1 MSSYLYAS
9 STAQSINGEEY
20 EVRIIEN
27 TSGTDSTKEF
37 DVGPGGVNLI
47 YEDTDDTLLLPGI
60 VHSRCEVET
69 LWPTGSTTLSTL
81 INNLLSA
88 QDGDWLLEV
97 LRDDERIW
105 VGTILCEEVTLLE
118 STPIQSFRIVATDGL
133 SLLKSVPYNDDG
145 TAYTGDH
152 IIFDDIFTNI
162 QEKWTTWSYLNDQ
175 AVGTDIRLEMADDVY
190 STDDYVMALT
200 SHPGGTGFS
209 NARRM
214 RIQTHAFRQ
223 GQAEADVYIN
233 CYELLYSLCVTL
245 QLRMYYYGNTWSF
258 IPAYLSDEAITGYR
272 LTYGGLYPSATIV
285 GTSNFQV
292 DTTNNV
298 RQKGNEWTQSFT
310 PQINEV
316 KLVRDT
322 NNGYH
327 IIAAYYFDSGEAQS
341 QSTITFESATDA
353 GEDEGYYVEFQA
365 YVENSAISKA
375 DSEILGRIVI
385 SFEVKFDTGGDATYY
400 TNEIVPH
407 PGGRVNSFG
416 TMDAQFSDQD
426 YAPFNFPLNG
436 YGSSQDSYYYHDQD
450 RQGAYYYDMTSDGSR
465 YIEGNFTLPPP
476 PTDKT
481 GITLTPTIKAY
492 DSFGVYDATATAAL
506 TSQFVRLFFTAY
518 SNDALTVVPD
528 FTWQATTTFGRGT
541 IDLGT
546 THVGGLGIGMGSIQV
561 ATSATAFNL
570 TDNWVNQADSTARA
584 INKLCVEEVLAAHYR
599 SRKVE
604 RGSIVYRGS
613 SATPGKPF
621 SRYYDNDTGEYYT
634 ALNWQLST
642 TASEIALTLRK
653 IGRNAVGITTEAV
666 DTGDPLRGP
675 VNTTEGQ
682 SDTRPTNIM
691 FSYNTEARANFAG
704 DWSSVIGNETK
715 EVYYTLA
722 NDGQGTFMD
731 PQGQVPD
738 TPGATIVRKIYVN
751 TKGLQERTDTGWLS
765 PSALQPADNDNLKT
779 CFDLIRNYVTKIGDH
794 GAYTFI
800 VTYDE
805 VSTLPL
811 LNTYTNGQAAYSLR
825 KLNSSYS
832 GAAINVRRTGP
843 NPASQDIGF
852 TASGELDTAAI
863 VAFCQFNDGFV
874 QTWYDQ
880 SGNGRNATQSTT
892 TLQPQIYD
900 SGGVFTV
907 NGKPAV
913 YFDGDY
919 LDTAAFGPNPNG
931 KVNAAGVVQFDNV
944 TSRQSAASQWGG
956 SGQQNFFFQMQE
968 VVVGMRF
975 GWRYSGNTL
984 TYVDQIATAT
994 ANTQYLMSGKFEQ
1007 GAVAVLYDG
1016 VAGSVTNA
1024 PSGSQTPNNKSR
1036 VMRLGGLSTN
1046 TTQLMSGYIQEFV
1059 IWSNTTA
1066 HSETNISN
1074 DINDHY
1080 SVF

>member
-27 TSGTDSTKEF
+27 TSGTDSTEEF
-37 DVGPGGVNLI
+37 DVGPQGVKLI

-69 LWPTGSTTLSTL
+69 LWPSGDTTLSTL
-81 INNLLSA
+81 ITNLLSA

-97 LRDDERIW
+97 LRDDVRIW

-118 STPIQSFRIVATDGL
+118 STPVQSFRIVATDGL
-133 SLLKSVPYNDDG
+133 SLLKNVPYNDDG
-145 TAYTGDH
+145 TAYTGNH
-152 IIFDDIFTNI
+152 IIFDDILTNI
-162 QEKWTTWSYLNDQ
+162 QEKWTTWAYLNDQ
-175 AVGTDIRLEMADDVY
+175 NTGSEVRLEMADDVY

-200 SHPGGTGFS
+200 THPGGTGFS

-223 GQAEADVYIN
+223 GQAFADVYMS
-233 CYELLYSLCVTL
+233 CYDLLYSLCVTL
-245 QLRMYYYGNTWSF
+245 QLRMYYYGDTWSF
-258 IPAYLSDEAITGYR
+258 IPAYLSDQDITGYR

-298 RQKGNEWTQSFT
+298 RQKGNEWVQSFT
-310 PQINEV
+310 PQINET

-353 GEDEGYYVEFQA
+353 ADDEGYYVEFQA
-365 YVENSAISKA
+365 YVENDAISKT

-385 SFEVKFDTGGDATYY
+385 SFEVKFDTGGNAIYY

-407 PGGRVNSFG
+407 PGGRVNSFS

-436 YGSSQDSYYYHDQD
+436 YGSTQDSYYYHDQD
-450 RQGAYYYDMTSDGSR
+450 RQGSYYYDMRNDGSR
-465 YIEGNFTLPPP
+465 YIEGNFFLPPP
-476 PTDKT
+476 PTEKT
-481 GITLTPTIKAY
+481 GITITPTIQAY
-492 DSFGVYDATATAAL
+492 DSYGAYDATATAAL

-518 SNDALTVVPD
+518 SNDAKTIVPN
-528 FTWQATTTFGRGT
+528 FTWAASTTFGRGS

-561 ATSATAFNL
+561 ATSASTWNL
-570 TDNWVNQADSTARA
+570 TDNWVNQADNTERP
-584 INKLCVEEVLAAHYR
+584 INQLCVEEVLAAHYN

-613 SATPGKPF
+613 NASPGKPF

-634 ALNWQLST
+634 ALNWQLNT
-642 TASEIALTLRK
+642 TTCEIDLTLRK
-653 IGRNAVGITTEAV
+653 VGRNAVSITTEAV
-666 DTGDPLRGP
+666 DTDNPLRGP
-675 VNTTEGQ
+675 VDATAGQ
-682 SDTRPTNIM
+682 SSTRPTNIM
-691 FSYNTEARANFAG
+691 FSYNTQARENFKG
-704 DWSSVIGNETK
+704 DWSAVINSATK
-715 EVYYTLA
+715 EMYYTTA

-731 PQGQVPD
+731 WQGQTVD
-738 TPGATIVRKIYVN
+738 TPGSVIVRKVYVN
-751 TKGLQERTDTGWLS
+751 PKGLSTRTDSQWTS
-765 PSALQPADNDNLKT
+765 PAALQPADNATLSD
-779 CFDLIRNYVTKIGDH
+779 CRDLIREYVAKVTDH
-794 GAYTFI
+794 GAYTFM
-800 VTYDE
+800 VTYSE
-805 VSTLPL
+805 VATLPL

-825 KLNSSYS
+825 KLNSSYT
-832 GAAINVRRTGP
+832 GAAINVRRTSP
-843 NPASQDIGF
+843 TSASQDIGF
-852 TASGELDTAAI
+852 TAAGELDVGALST
-863 VAFCQFNDGFV
+863 FCGSGDGFV

-880 SGNGRNATQSTT
+880 SGNGRNATQTSQ
-892 TLQPQIYD
+892 TLQPKIFS
-900 SGGVFTV
+900 SGFTLYV
-907 NGKPAV
+907 NSKPAV

-919 LDTAAFGPNPNG
+919 LDTAAFAPNPNHE
-931 KVNAAGVVQFDNV
+931 VNAAGVVQFDNV

-975 GWRYSGNTL
+975 GYRYDDGSL
-984 TYVDQIATAT
+984 PYEDQVATAT
-994 ANTQYLMSGKFEQ
+994 ADTQYLMAAQFEQ
-1007 GAVAVLYDG
+1007 GDIHVLYNN
-1016 VAGSVTNA
+1016 VAGSQTNTPGA
-1024 PSGSQTPNNKSR
+1024 SARPNNISR
-1036 VMRLGGLSTN
+1036 VLRLGGLSTN
-1046 TTQLMSGYIQEFV
+1046 TTQLMSGYIQEWV
-1059 IWSNTTA
+1059 MWSNSSA
-1066 HSETNISN
+1066 HDHSQISS
-1074 DINDHY
+1074 DINDY
-1080 SVF
+1080 YDVY

>member
-37 DVGPGGVNLI
+37 DVGPQGVNLI

-97 LRDDERIW
+97 LRDDVRIW

-133 SLLKSVPYNDDG
+133 SLLKNVPYNDNG
-145 TAYTGDH
+145 TAYTGNH
-152 IIFDDIFTNI
+152 IIFDDILTNI

-175 AVGTDIRLEMADDVY
+175 AVGTEIRLEMADDVY

-223 GQAEADVYIN
+223 GQAFADVYMT
-233 CYELLYSLCVTL
+233 CYDLLYSLCVTL
-245 QLRMYYYGNTWSF
+245 QLRMYYYGDTWSF

-292 DTTNNV
+292 ETTNNV
-298 RQKGNEWTQSFT
+298 RQKGNEWTQSYT

-316 KLVRDT
+316 RLVRDT

-327 IIAAYYFDSGEAQS
+327 IIAGYYFDSGVAQS

-353 GEDEGYYVEFQA
+353 GDDEGYYVEFQA

-385 SFEVKFDTGGDATYY
+385 SFEVKFDTGGNATYY

-450 RQGAYYYDMTSDGSR
+450 RQGSYYYDMTSDGSR
-465 YIEGNFTLPPP
+465 YIEGNFFLPPP
-476 PTDKT
+476 PTEKT
-481 GITLTPTIKAY
+481 GITITPTIQAY

-506 TSQFVRLFFTAY
+506 TSEFVRLFFTAF
-518 SNDALTVVPD
+518 SNDEKTIVPD
-528 FTWQATTTFGRGT
+528 FTWEASTTFGRGA
-541 IDLGT
+541 IELGT
-546 THVGGLGIGMGSIQV
+546 THIGGLGIGMGSIQV
-561 ATSATAFNL
+561 ATSASTWNL
-570 TDNWVNQADSTARA
+570 TDNWVNQADNTERP

-634 ALNWQLST
+634 ALNWQLNT
-642 TASEIALTLRK
+642 TACEIDVTLRK
-653 IGRNAVGITTEAV
+653 IGRNAVAITTEAV

-675 VNTTEGQ
+675 IDSTEGQ
-682 SDTRPTNIM
+682 SSTRPTNIM
-691 FSYNTEARANFAG
+691 YSYNTQARANFQG
-704 DWSSVIGNETK
+704 DWSAVINTETK
-715 EVYYTLA
+715 EMYYTTA

-731 PQGQVPD
+731 AQGQVPD
-738 TPGATIVRKIYVN
+738 TPGAVIVRKVYVN
-751 TKGLQERTDTGWLS
+751 PKGLQTRTDSQWTS
-765 PSALQPADNDNLKT
+765 PAALQPADNATLSD
-779 CFDLIRNYVTKIGDH
+779 CRDLIREYVAKVTDH
-794 GAYTFI
+794 GAYTFM

-811 LNTYTNGQAAYSLR
+811 LNTYTGGTAAYSLR
-825 KLNSSYS
+825 KLNSSYTGS
-832 GAAINVRRTGP
+832 AINVRRTGP

-900 SGGVFTV
+900 SSGVFTV

-913 YFDGDY
+913 YFDDDY
-919 LDTAAFGPNPNG
+919 LDTAAFAPNPNHE
-931 KVNAAGVVQFDNV
+931 VNAAGVVQFDNV

-975 GWRYSGNTL
+975 GYRYTDGTL
-984 TYVDQIATAT
+984 PYEDQVATAT
-994 ANTQYLMSGKFEQ
+994 ANTQYLMSAQFEQ
-1007 GAVAVLYDG
+1007 GDIHVLYN
-1016 VAGSVTNA
+1016 NA
-1024 PSGSQTPNNKSR
+1024 AGSQTNTPSSGARPNNVSR
-1036 VMRLGGLSTN
+1036 VLRLGGLSTN
-1046 TTQLMSGYIQEFV
+1046 TTQLMNGYIQEWV
-1059 IWSNTTA
+1059 MWSNASA
-1066 HSETNISN
+1066 HDHAEIST
-1074 DINDHY
+1074 DINDYY
-1080 SVF
+1080 SVY